1 VPDISIRVDPF
12 NLLLEGQ
19 LGIELEVEIL
29 KFLSAELVPVFV
41 VNDTPPTFGYVTGR
55 EEMLTRSS
63 NGWGPLAGTS
73 IDVGLWPE
81 AKGLKGYVIRAIFTN
96 YSYRYE
102 AWDSGPRPFDR
113 VDHVE
118 RRLFVYFGSH
128 SRWGAF
134 TMAGGFGIG
143 GELNSER
150 RCFKND
156 EAGVAQPTEDCQK
169 KELLIKLTRDP
180 VPTQFLPVA
189 DLYGGLGG
197 IQLLVRFSLGVVF

>member
-1 VPDISIRVDPF
+1 VRVDPF

-19 LGIELEVEIL
+19 LAIELEVAIL
-29 KFLSAELVPVFV
+29 KFLSAELVPIFI

-55 EEMLTRSS
+55 EEHVTRSS
-63 NGWGPLAGTS
+63 NGLGPLAGTS
-73 IDVGLWPE
+73 IDVGFWPE
-81 AKGLKGYVIRAIFTN
+81 GRALKGYVIRAIFTN

-102 AWDSGPRPFDR
+102 AWDARADPFDT

-118 RRLFVYFGSH
+118 RRLLGYFGSH

-143 GELNSER
+143 TELNAER
-150 RCFKND
+150 RCFRD
-156 EAGVAQPTEDCQK
+156 VDGYAQPTTNCNK
-169 KELLIKLTRDP
+169 KELLIRLTRDR
-180 VPTQFLPVA
+180 VPTAYLPVA

-197 IQLLVRFSLGVVF
+197 VQLLVRFSLGVVF